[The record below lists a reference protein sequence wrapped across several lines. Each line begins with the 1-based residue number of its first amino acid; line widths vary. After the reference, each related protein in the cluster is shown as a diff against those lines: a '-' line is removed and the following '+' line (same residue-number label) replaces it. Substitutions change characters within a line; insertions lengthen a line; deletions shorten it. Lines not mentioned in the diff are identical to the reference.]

1 MVDKRTILEESCGR
15 QSCIYEESNSDYS
28 EKKGL
33 YGMVLRLEYIC
44 NPSTYYDDSFYD
56 FIHWYVA
63 VEPIPMSDVLR
74 IEDLVTQEVL
84 YEAEDAK
91 YE

>member
-1 MVDKRTILEESCGR
+1 MESTRKGK
-15 QSCIYEESNSDYS
+15 I
-28 EKKGL
+28 EKD
-33 YGMVLRLEYIC
+33 
-44 NPSTYYDDSFYD
+44 PSAYDDDSFYD
-56 FIHWYVA
+56 FKHWYVA

>member
-1 MVDKRTILEESCGR
+1 MPSDKK
-15 QSCIYEESNSDYS
+15 D
-28 EKKGL
+28 
-33 YGMVLRLEYIC
+33 
-44 NPSTYYDDSFYD
+44 PSTYYDDSFYD

>member
-1 MVDKRTILEESCGR
+1 MLRKDGR
-15 QSCIYEESNSDYS
+15 LASQYA
-28 EKKGL
+28 
-33 YGMVLRLEYIC
+33 
-44 NPSTYYDDSFYD
+44 TYYDDSFYD